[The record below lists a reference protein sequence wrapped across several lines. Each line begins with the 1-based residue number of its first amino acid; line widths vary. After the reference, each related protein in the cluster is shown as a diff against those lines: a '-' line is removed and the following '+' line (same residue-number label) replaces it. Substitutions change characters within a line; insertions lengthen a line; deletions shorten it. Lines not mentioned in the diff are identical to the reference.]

1 MTLMHRLN
9 YDYLRL
15 QLACIPV
22 HNAIGRQ
29 TRALEPTNL
38 NPSEQENVHCVST
51 YEGLYKFDIKINE
64 G

>member
-1 MTLMHRLN
+1 MQRFKYN
-9 YDYLRL
+9 YLRL

-51 YEGLYKFDIKINE
+51 YEGFYKLNTKN
-64 G
+64 